1 MTLTSTRKAHMRE
14 NLAAVALQLLPSE
27 VEAMLAQGD
36 TVIKCPFSLNM
47 LKDTYDHSCHWAR
60 STEYQHF

>member
-47 LKDTYDHSCHWAR
+47 LKDTYDHSCH
-60 STEYQHF
+60 